1 MKWNC
6 KCPRSCPV
14 PEKGPDF
21 YAQFGVASSPPSGSN
36 LPFYEV
42 FKSGDGIYLED
53 EETIIL
59 TQGYL
64 YLIEYLF
71 IATPEPGNYMEIV
84 PGINGTLRL
93 NYAFFAPAGSAKN
106 VSASGGFTTNEAAKS
121 DARLT
126 MNLTYPAEVR
136 NIDISGSVSVTPL
149 MKLYF

>member
-6 KCPRSCPV
+6 KCPRPCPV

-21 YAQFGVASSPPSGSN
+21 YAQFGVASSLSSGSN
-36 LPFYEV
+36 IPFYEV

-84 PGINGTLRL
+84 PAINGTPRL
-93 NYAFFAPAGSAKN
+93 NYAFFAPAGNARN
-106 VSASGGFTTNEAAKS
+106 VSASGGFTTNEAAAAE
-121 DARLT
+121 ARLT
-126 MNLTYPAEVR
+126 MRLTYPAEVR

-149 MKLYF
+149 MKPYF